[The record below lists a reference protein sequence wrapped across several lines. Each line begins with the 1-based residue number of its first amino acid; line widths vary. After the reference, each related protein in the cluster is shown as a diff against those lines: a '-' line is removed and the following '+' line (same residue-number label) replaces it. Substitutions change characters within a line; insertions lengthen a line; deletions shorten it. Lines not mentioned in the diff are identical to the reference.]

1 MHGPDPMNPHPMPGF
16 PRVCFLKP
24 VITRANIEVGD
35 YTYYDDPD
43 EPERFEDRNV
53 LYHYDFT
60 GDRLVIG
67 RYCALATGVR
77 FIMNGANHAL
87 GGVTTYPFQIFGS
100 GWEDGFDAESLDSGY
115 RGDTRV
121 GHDVWIGTQ
130 AVIMPGVTIGHGAIV
145 GSYSIVT
152 KDVPPYAIVAGNPA
166 EVRKMRF
173 DEATI
178 ADLLDIAWWDWPA
191 DKVTRNL
198 DALRAGDVAALRSA
212 R

>member
-1 MHGPDPMNPHPMPGF
+1 MHGPDPMNPHPMPGY

-43 EPERFEDRNV
+43 APERFEDRNV

-100 GWEDGFDAESLDSGY
+100 GWEAGFDAESLDSGY

-178 ADLLDIAWWDWPA
+178 AELLDIAWWDWPA

>member
-1 MHGPDPMNPHPMPGF
+1 MNPHPMPGF

-24 VITRANIEVGD
+24 LISRANIEVGD
-35 YTYYDDPD
+35 YTYYDDPE

-67 RYCALATGVR
+67 RYCALATGIR

-87 GGVTTYPFQIFGS
+87 GGITTYPFQIFGS
-100 GWEDGFDAESLDSGY
+100 GWEAGFDPSNLDSGY
-115 RGDTRV
+115 RGDTVV

-130 AVIMPGVTIGHGAIV
+130 AVIMPGVTIGHGAII
-145 GSYSIVT
+145 GSFSAVT
-152 KDVPPYAIVAGNPA
+152 KDVPPYAIAAGNPA
-166 EVRKMRF
+166 EIRKMRF
-173 DEATI
+173 DDATI
-178 ADLLDIAWWDWPA
+178 AGLLDIAWWDWPA

-198 DALRAGDVAALRSA
+198 DALRAGDVDRLRAAR
-212 R
+212 

>member
-24 VITRANIEVGD
+24 CITRSNIEVGD

-43 EPERFEDRNV
+43 APEQFEDINV

-67 RYCALATGVR
+67 KYCALATGVR

-100 GWEDGFDAESLDSGY
+100 GWEAGFDPASLDTGY
-115 RGDTRV
+115 RGDTVV

-130 AVIMPGVTIGHGAIV
+130 AVIMPGVKIGHGAII
-145 GSYSIVT
+145 GSYSVVT
-152 KDVPPYAIVAGNPA
+152 KDVAPYAIVAGNPA
-166 EVRKMRF
+166 EMRKMRF
-173 DEATI
+173 DDATI
-178 ADLLDIAWWDWPA
+178 ANLLDIAWWDWPP
-191 DKVTRNL
+191 DKVTRHL
-198 DALRAGDVAALRSA
+198 DALRSGDVAALRAA